1 MSILQQGAPAGFDFA
16 LPAPVCT
23 LEYGLE
29 SLDENNVASAL
40 IVCVRKE
47 LSWKYDIVLK
57 ESLRHRL
64 TSDPAHVNDINF
76 LIQRLEMD
84 QQRQACFWGIK
95 GSCVEIKLQLSYRR
109 VQCFD
114 RLRVLVRQKS
124 PCIIITSDQTAVA
137 LSDQQWWSNTAS
149 KYVLAHSSDGRIEMG
164 GCPVY
169 DISQHVVRDPDT
181 QKEYLYHYELLID
194 LAATRTPCAADYD
207 PSSKSRA
214 VCGARSPPLQHT
226 WALQPP
232 MTNAYMAFV
241 DNNMLSGHTPLQ
253 LCAPGSDDSASQ
265 SLSTAKRHLRNE
277 YRQYVEQMLQT
288 NNFEHISTLETFEL
302 LNTQPPE
309 CAVPRQPNSFLLGNE
324 NSNAMHTNNVE
335 QISTLETFE
344 LLSTQPPE
352 KAVPR
357 QPNGLLLGHEI
368 SNTKKTN
375 NVEQISPL

>member
-1 MSILQQGAPAGFDFA
+1 MSIWQKGAQADLDCA
-16 LPAPVCT
+16 MSAPVSS
-23 LEYGLE
+23 LEYGFE
-29 SLDENNVASAL
+29 SLNENNVASAL

-64 TSDPAHVNDINF
+64 TSDLAHVNDINF
-76 LIQRLEMD
+76 LIKRLEMD

-95 GSCVEIKLQLSYRR
+95 GSYVEIKLQLSYRR

-114 RLRVLVRQKS
+114 RLRVLIRQKS
-124 PCIIITSDQTAVA
+124 PCIIMTSDQTAVA

-194 LAATRTPCAADYD
+194 LVAARTPCAADHN
-207 PSSKSRA
+207 PSSTVRA
-214 VCGARSPPLQHT
+214 VCAARSPQLHHA

-232 MTNAYMAFV
+232 VSNAYMAFV
-241 DNNMLSGHTPLQ
+241 DNNMLSGNTPLQ
-253 LCAPGSDDSASQ
+253 LCAPGSDHNASQ
-265 SLSTAKRHLRNE
+265 WVSTAKCHIRNE
-277 YRQYVEQMLQT
+277 YRQYVEQKLKT

-309 CAVPRQPNSFLLGNE
+309 CAVS
-324 NSNAMHTNNVE
+324 
-335 QISTLETFE
+335 
-344 LLSTQPPE
+344 
-352 KAVPR
+352 R
-357 QPNGLLLGHEI
+357 QPNGLLLGNEN
-368 SNTKKTN
+368 SNTSSKSLFETALG
-375 NVEQISPL
+375 PLL